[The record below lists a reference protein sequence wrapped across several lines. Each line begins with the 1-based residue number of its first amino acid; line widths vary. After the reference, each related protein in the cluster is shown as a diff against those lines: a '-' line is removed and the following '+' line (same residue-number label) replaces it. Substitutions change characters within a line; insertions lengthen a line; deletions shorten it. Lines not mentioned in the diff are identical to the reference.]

1 MSDANK
7 ITPVILCGGSGTRLW
22 PISHEG
28 FPKQFHNLIGESS
41 LLQQTLER
49 AVECTDI
56 APSNIITVTSQDL
69 KQETL
74 DQINSFDPSAA
85 QHLIS
90 EPCSRNTAPAI
101 ANAALYAKNNFG
113 GNTVLWIMPSDHYI
127 QNMQALRRVIDASIN
142 IARQD
147 YIVTLGISPDR
158 PETGYGYI
166 KAGNQIAEKQ
176 DVCIVDKFVE
186 KPDYDTAQ
194 KFLRD
199 SSYSW
204 NSGMFIATADT
215 LIKSFEKFS
224 PDILLPLQKEVTPAI
239 YRNLPTISFDKA
251 IMEKTEKAAVLQC
264 DIGWSDIGS
273 WESLWRLIASLENKN
288 NEYPVEIRP
297 WGKFKVLLQS
307 KNYKIKEVTVQPG
320 QSLSLQQHEHRSEFW
335 TIVVGKA
342 KATIGDETKDLNI
355 RDNVFIP
362 AKTIHRLENTGAEDL
377 IIIEAQCGEYLEE
390 DDITRFDD
398 IYGRRIQ

>member
-1 MSDANK
+1 MSGTNK
-7 ITPVILCGGSGTRLW
+7 IIPVILCGGSGTRLW

-49 AVECTDI
+49 AVECANID
-56 APSNIITVTSQDL
+56 PSDIITVTSQDL

-101 ANAALYAKNNFG
+101 ANAALYAKKIFG
-113 GNTVLWIMPSDHYI
+113 SNTVLWIMPSDHYI
-127 QNMQALRRVIDASIN
+127 QNMQALRRVIDASISV
-142 IARQD
+142 ARQD

-166 KAGNQIAEKQ
+166 KAGNKIEGKQ
-176 DVCIVDKFVE
+176 DTCIVHKFVE

-194 KFLRD
+194 EFLRD

-224 PDILLPLQKEVTPAI
+224 SDILLPLQKEVTPEV

-335 TIVVGKA
+335 TIVAGKA
-342 KATIGDETKDLNI
+342 KATIGNETKDLNI